1 MMLIFLV
8 GGAYTGFL
16 FYWVIRGTVKEI
28 ANRTNL
34 PTTIPIVELS
44 LPTGTVPLTGDN
56 SLPLPLPISRGG
68 EDGATGSTGV
78 PLPDYER
85 KERVNILL
93 LGIDKRP
100 DEKFSRTDTMILV
113 TVDPNSKTA
122 GMMSVPRD
130 LWVAIPGYNEDR
142 VNKAYYFGE
151 QDGYPGGGPALA
163 MKTIQ
168 YNLGIPIHFYAQID
182 FEGFRNIV
190 DTLGGIDI
198 YVPETIDDPTYP
210 DNNYGFDP
218 FYIEAGQ
225 HTLAGYDAL
234 RYARTR
240 ATPGSDFSRA
250 RRQQQVLLAVRDK
263 ALQVG
268 IIPKIPELWTN
279 MSDTVETDL
288 QLVDILELAQLADE
302 LNPDDI
308 KTTVIDSEYTI
319 DWIVPETKAQV
330 LLPRREKIET
340 LVNEVFTE
348 TEAPDGPTQA
358 EIEAAQNAQT
368 QARAEEIAQQAERQ
382 QEIKRF
388 LTQEESRVVVQ
399 NGTDRTSL
407 ASQTAQ
413 YLKQQGFN
421 ITQFGP
427 ADANTAYPET
437 IIVVYDEAK
446 VYTLQVLEAL
456 FEVKEANIRRSP
468 NLKSDVDFRVII
480 GDDFELSGSSSEV
493 LTIEE

>member
-1 MMLIFLV
+1 
-8 GGAYTGFL
+8 
-16 FYWVIRGTVKEI
+16 
-28 ANRTNL
+28 
-34 PTTIPIVELS
+34 
-44 LPTGTVPLTGDN
+44 
-56 SLPLPLPISRGG
+56 
-68 EDGATGSTGV
+68 
-78 PLPDYER
+78 
-85 KERVNILL
+85 
-93 LGIDKRP
+93 
-100 DEKFSRTDTMILV
+100 
-113 TVDPNSKTA
+113 
-122 GMMSVPRD
+122 
-130 LWVAIPGYNEDR
+130 
-142 VNKAYYFGE
+142 
-151 QDGYPGGGPALA
+151 
-163 MKTIQ
+163 
-168 YNLGIPIHFYAQID
+168 
-182 FEGFRNIV
+182 
-190 DTLGGIDI
+190 
-198 YVPETIDDPTYP
+198 
-210 DNNYGFDP
+210 
-218 FYIEAGQ
+218 
-225 HTLAGYDAL
+225 
-234 RYARTR
+234 
-240 ATPGSDFSRA
+240 
-250 RRQQQVLLAVRDK
+250 
-263 ALQVG
+263 
-268 IIPKIPELWTN
+268 